1 MQGSRIDNL
10 SDKVDSLSGRVDT
23 LGEQVSSLA
32 RAVER
37 LSLVIGS
44 SPLPASGPAGE
55 ASSAYPAPS
64 DTSSVSGVSRSSQY
78 NALAEEIPVVPDF
91 CVALCGRLAAGT
103 LSARQRAER
112 AWESGCWAKFV
123 LEGRIQKP
131 RPSRPCDV
139 ANSIYVVLRAQGY
152 LCPLYVTSASA
163 YRAIVGDFKSDTLS
177 HGFGSQAEA
186 KVYCAGAGVAFPLAP
201 HQWTSQQ

>member
-1 MQGSRIDNL
+1 M
-10 SDKVDSLSGRVDT
+10 SGRVDT

-103 LSARQRAER
+103 LSARLESRAGLGEWLLGQVRFGRQNPKAQTVATLRRCKLYLRGPQSPRVPLPSLRHLRQCLPSDCGRLQER
-112 AWESGCWAKFV
+112 HFV
-123 LEGRIQKP
+123 ARLWFTGR
-131 RPSRPCDV
+131 S
-139 ANSIYVVLRAQGY
+139 
-152 LCPLYVTSASA
+152 
-163 YRAIVGDFKSDTLS
+163 
-177 HGFGSQAEA
+177 
-186 KVYCAGAGVAFPLAP
+186 
-201 HQWTSQQ
+201 